1 MCYIFNEQT
10 MKFKPM
16 ALNSRVKFIRDSKG
30 PPPRPPCTNNSSHTN
45 ATVNCTNASIIESWA
60 PFGGAGVPSGQDEL
74 WWMVQCSMVAAACSD
89 ESVEGMGLASDT
101 CYQVMGEVA
110 QGVTEC
116 ASSGK
121 KKETVTTEC
130 KVAVF
135 SLIQAKCPDPSGP
148 GYGEGQVAAPDP
160 GTVLSPFDII
170 SPDDA
175 KTKCDNANIN
185 NAVVSLL
192 KSKSLT
198 KVACPFGVPVVGHK
212 DFPTG
217 YVLYA
222 ANVLARLLDK
232 NQDGAVDD
240 AAVLKGLKTDYKTIA
255 IGGISQATED
265 VPMDDDWITFGLQ
278 VWKGPDDVVV
288 AKRILVEEIFH
299 MVTQWGWGIA
309 YPSDVGSNDFTT
321 SIACRE
327 MMRVACCNPGW
338 MHPENRCPGAVG
350 SADDY
355 YFPADHTYRV
365 PGSSDNLAPVYP
377 ITREILPKLQGS
389 VLQLGV

>member
-1 MCYIFNEQT
+1 MRDALWVPDFLVQILQIDKSTKCPKNGVFGTLSGGFGSKLRQWPAP
-10 MKFKPM
+10 KHLM
-16 ALNSRVKFIRDSKG
+16 ARLALAIAALL
-30 PPPRPPCTNNSSHTN
+30 C
-45 ATVNCTNASIIESWA
+45 
-60 PFGGAGVPSGQDEL
+60 AGT
-74 WWMVQCSMVAAACSD
+74 A
-89 ESVEGMGLASDT
+89 
-101 CYQVMGEVA
+101 
-110 QGVTEC
+110 
-116 ASSGK
+116 ASS
-121 KKETVTTEC
+121 
-130 KVAVF
+130 
-135 SLIQAKCPDPSGP
+135 SL
-148 GYGEGQVAAPDP
+148 PDP
-160 GTVLSPFDII
+160 GTVLSPFAII

-175 KTKCDNANIN
+175 KAKCDNNTNIN
-185 NAVVSLL
+185 DAVVSLL

-327 MMRVACCNPGW
+327 MARVACSNPGW

-355 YFPADHTYRV
+355 SFPAGHTYRV

>member
-1 MCYIFNEQT
+1 
-10 MKFKPM
+10 M
-16 ALNSRVKFIRDSKG
+16 ARLALAIAALL
-30 PPPRPPCTNNSSHTN
+30 C
-45 ATVNCTNASIIESWA
+45 
-60 PFGGAGVPSGQDEL
+60 AGT
-74 WWMVQCSMVAAACSD
+74 A
-89 ESVEGMGLASDT
+89 
-101 CYQVMGEVA
+101 
-110 QGVTEC
+110 
-116 ASSGK
+116 ASS
-121 KKETVTTEC
+121 
-130 KVAVF
+130 
-135 SLIQAKCPDPSGP
+135 SL
-148 GYGEGQVAAPDP
+148 PDP

-240 AAVLKGLKTDYKTIA
+240 AAVLKGLKDYKAMA
-255 IGGISQATED
+255 IGGISQATEEWD
-265 VPMDDDWITFGLQ
+265 GSVPGSNWITFGLQ
-278 VWKGPDDVVV
+278 VWKGPENVAW
-288 AKRILVEEIFH
+288 AKRTLVEEIFH

-327 MMRVACCNPGW
+327 MKRVACCNPGW
-338 MHPENRCPGAVG
+338 MHSENRCPGAVLVDG
-350 SADDY
+350 AY
-355 YFPADHTYRV
+355 QFPAGHTYRV

>member
-1 MCYIFNEQT
+1 
-10 MKFKPM
+10 M
-16 ALNSRVKFIRDSKG
+16 ARLALAIAALL
-30 PPPRPPCTNNSSHTN
+30 C
-45 ATVNCTNASIIESWA
+45 
-60 PFGGAGVPSGQDEL
+60 AGT
-74 WWMVQCSMVAAACSD
+74 A
-89 ESVEGMGLASDT
+89 
-101 CYQVMGEVA
+101 
-110 QGVTEC
+110 
-116 ASSGK
+116 ASS
-121 KKETVTTEC
+121 
-130 KVAVF
+130 
-135 SLIQAKCPDPSGP
+135 SW
-148 GYGEGQVAAPDP
+148 PDP
-160 GTVLSPFDII
+160 GTVLSPFAII

-240 AAVLKGLKTDYKTIA
+240 AAVLKGLKDYKAMA

-265 VPMDDDWITFGLQ
+265 VPMEDSPATFGLQ
-278 VWKGPDDVVV
+278 VWKGDDSDVV
-288 AKRILVEEIFH
+288 AKQILVEEIFH

-327 MMRVACCNPGW
+327 MKRVACCNPGW
-338 MHPENRCPGAVG
+338 MHSENRCPGAVLVDG
-350 SADDY
+350 AY
-355 YFPADHTYRV
+355 QFPAGHTYRV

>member
-1 MCYIFNEQT
+1 
-10 MKFKPM
+10 M
-16 ALNSRVKFIRDSKG
+16 ARLALAIAALL
-30 PPPRPPCTNNSSHTN
+30 C
-45 ATVNCTNASIIESWA
+45 
-60 PFGGAGVPSGQDEL
+60 AGT
-74 WWMVQCSMVAAACSD
+74 A
-89 ESVEGMGLASDT
+89 
-101 CYQVMGEVA
+101 
-110 QGVTEC
+110 
-116 ASSGK
+116 ASS
-121 KKETVTTEC
+121 
-130 KVAVF
+130 
-135 SLIQAKCPDPSGP
+135 SW
-148 GYGEGQVAAPDP
+148 PDP
-160 GTVLSPFDII
+160 GTVLSPFAII

-175 KTKCDNANIN
+175 KAKCDNANIN
-185 NAVVSLL
+185 DAVVSLL

-265 VPMDDDWITFGLQ
+265 VPMEDRHTFGLQ
-278 VWKGPDDVVV
+278 VWKGPDDVAR

-309 YPSDVGSNDFTT
+309 YPRDVGSNDFTT

-338 MHPENRCPGAVG
+338 MHPENRCPGAVATQVHTAETG
-350 SADDY
+350 DY
-355 YFPADHTYRV
+355 GFPADHTYRV

>member
-1 MCYIFNEQT
+1 
-10 MKFKPM
+10 M
-16 ALNSRVKFIRDSKG
+16 ARLALAIAALL
-30 PPPRPPCTNNSSHTN
+30 C
-45 ATVNCTNASIIESWA
+45 
-60 PFGGAGVPSGQDEL
+60 AG
-74 WWMVQCSMVAAACSD
+74 
-89 ESVEGMGLASDT
+89 
-101 CYQVMGEVA
+101 
-110 QGVTEC
+110 TE
-116 ASSGK
+116 ASS
-121 KKETVTTEC
+121 
-130 KVAVF
+130 
-135 SLIQAKCPDPSGP
+135 SL
-148 GYGEGQVAAPDP
+148 PDP

-255 IGGISQATED
+255 IGGISKATED
-265 VPMDDDWITFGLQ
+265 IPVFEDDDWITFGLQ
-278 VWKGPDDVVV
+278 VWKGVLVEEIQELPSGW
-288 AKRILVEEIFH
+288 AKRVLVEEIFH

-327 MMRVACCNPGW
+327 MKRVACCNPGW
-338 MHPENRCPGAVG
+338 MHSENRCPGAVLVDG
-350 SADDY
+350 AY
-355 YFPADHTYRV
+355 QFPAGHTYRV

-377 ITREILPKLQGS
+377 ITREILPKL
-389 VLQLGV
+389 